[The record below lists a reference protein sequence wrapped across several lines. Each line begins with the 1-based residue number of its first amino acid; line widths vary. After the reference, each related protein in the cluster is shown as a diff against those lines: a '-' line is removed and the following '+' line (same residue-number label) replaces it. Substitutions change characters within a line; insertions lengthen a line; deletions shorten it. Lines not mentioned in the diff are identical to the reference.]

1 MADALA
7 TYSRAELIGQ
17 LNVEKS
23 QLREIRLL
31 GKTDDNELK
40 ATREEIMNQRARYK
54 MQPMVIRL
62 CYSHT

>member
-40 ATREEIMNQRARYK
+40 NIPPIIPLQKSVLETHFLGTELQS
-54 MQPMVIRL
+54 P
-62 CYSHT
+62 